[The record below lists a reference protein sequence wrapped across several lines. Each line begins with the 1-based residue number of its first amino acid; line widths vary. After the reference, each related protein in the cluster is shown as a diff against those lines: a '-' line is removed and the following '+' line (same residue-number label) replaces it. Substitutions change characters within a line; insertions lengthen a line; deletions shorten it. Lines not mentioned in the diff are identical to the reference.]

1 MAALEC
7 MICTPCGPIR
17 FFSIHLAHIGVG
29 ERLEQIDF
37 LLDHHHC
44 SPFEVGPWSGKDDEV
59 HRKWTESETEPEC
72 PFAAIWMGDF
82 NSEPGSAEYRRI
94 TGEAPYYAG
103 AAYYQS
109 FADAAICAG
118 LPAHALHTHE
128 KLIGGTMQMWQLDHC
143 FVGGML

>member
-37 LLDHHHC
+37 LLNHHHC
-44 SPFEVGPWSGKDDEV
+44 SPIEVGPWGGKDDEV

-72 PFAAIWMGDF
+72 PFADTWMSDF
-82 NSEPGSAEYRRI
+82 NSEPGSGEYCRI
-94 TGEAPYYAG
+94 TSKPPIMLGPP
-103 AAYYQS
+103 
-109 FADAAICAG
+109 ITKV
-118 LPAHALHTHE
+118 LL
-128 KLIGGTMQMWQLDHC
+128 MQR
-143 FVGGML
+143 FVRACRRTRFIPMKN